1 MCNCGRRPAAA
12 PPGGRGGPGPSVRM
26 PTVRAAPAPAPA
38 PPVRPSVR
46 PRAAPRATAPAPS
59 GIDTALWGPSLWT
72 ALHTAAQFAD
82 TTHHSG
88 VWYQVIVAMRTVL
101 PCPVCSA
108 HYNAWI
114 SAHPVSIFPSGAPL
128 QQALTTWLLAL
139 HNDVNVRNGKA
150 TWTLEQV
157 AATYSDKETAKAA
170 VETLRPYMPTAF
182 LAHFDQLL

>member
-1 MCNCGRRPAAA
+1 
-12 PPGGRGGPGPSVRM
+12 
-26 PTVRAAPAPAPA
+26 
-38 PPVRPSVR
+38 
-46 PRAAPRATAPAPS
+46 
-59 GIDTALWGPSLWT
+59 
-72 ALHTAAQFAD
+72 
-82 TTHHSG
+82 
-88 VWYQVIVAMRTVL
+88 MRTVL

>member
-1 MCNCGRRPAAA
+1 MCNCGARRPAAA
-12 PPGGRGGPGPSVRM
+12 PPGGGPGPAPSVRM
-26 PTVRAAPAPAPA
+26 PTVRAAPVRPPPPAPRPA
-38 PPVRPSVR
+38 PPVRP
-46 PRAAPRATAPAPS
+46 RAQPPPD

-82 TTHHSG
+82 TTQHSG
-88 VWYQVIVAMRTVL
+88 VWYQVIVALRTAL

-114 SAHPVSIFPSGAPL
+114 SAHPVYIFSSGAPL
-128 QQALTTWLLAL
+128 QKGLTKWLLAL

-150 TWTLEQV
+150 PWTLEQV
-157 AATYSDKETAKAA
+157 AATYSNKDAAKAA
-170 VETLRPYMPTAF
+170 VETLRPYMSAAF